1 MKEGDV
7 LTWRT
12 LNGQARAVLERDA
25 DGAILARTSPASAFL
40 LEDLRH
46 VRDLKI
52 IEA

>member
-12 LNGQARAVLERDA
+12 LNGWAAATVERDA
-25 DGAILARTSPASAFL
+25 DGELLARTSPASAFL

-46 VRDLKI
+46 VSDLKV